1 MKHCVNC
8 NYHKRD
14 MVDFPNGQR
23 GLAMLCQH
31 DECTDPVD
39 GSQIP
44 CSVARREELF
54 CGFKG
59 KLFKIKEEPQEAKI
73 LQLVKA

>member
-8 NYHKRD
+8 NFYKRE

-23 GLAMLCQH
+23 GLAALCASE
-31 DECTDPVD
+31 ECTDPVD

-44 CSVARREELF
+44 CSIARREELF

-59 KLFKIKEEPQEAKI
+59 RYFKLKEEEAKDRSL
-73 LQLVKA
+73 LQLV